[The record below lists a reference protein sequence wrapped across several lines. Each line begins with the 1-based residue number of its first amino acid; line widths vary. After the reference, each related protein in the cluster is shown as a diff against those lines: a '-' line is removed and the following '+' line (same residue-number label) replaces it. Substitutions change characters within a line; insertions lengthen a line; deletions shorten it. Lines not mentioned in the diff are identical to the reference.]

1 MLVNWLSFITIYLN
15 INAIIYTFLKYTF
28 LLRFVWCCFN
38 EQITKLKQ
46 NKIVQYKSC
55 CYNAFLTVKF
65 CFNFKASSPPPLM
78 PGISHIALKL
88 HVVHPEDIDM
98 DNTNFN
104 SISSGGA
111 RGGQL
116 HFDI

>member
-65 CFNFKASSPPPLM
+65 CFNFKASSPPP
-78 PGISHIALKL
+78 PYARNIAHCIK
-88 HVVHPEDIDM
+88 IACS
-98 DNTNFN
+98 T
-104 SISSGGA
+104 S
-111 RGGQL
+111 RGHRYG
-116 HFDI
+116 